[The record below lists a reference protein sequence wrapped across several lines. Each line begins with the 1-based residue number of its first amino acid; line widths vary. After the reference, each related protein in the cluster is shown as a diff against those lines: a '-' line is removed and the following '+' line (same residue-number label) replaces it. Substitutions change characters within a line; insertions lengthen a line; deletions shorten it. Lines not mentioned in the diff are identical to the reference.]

1 MADKQSEFLILSLQ
15 DLNRMKLEFVESYD
29 KLMQDSALNLQKT
42 LMIKINSLQVCQNQ
56 RDD

>member
-1 MADKQSEFLILSLQ
+1 MADKQSEFLILSLK

-29 KLMQDSALNLQKT
+29 KLMQDSALNIQKT